1 MKEINYQGLI
11 DRYMY
16 PAEFGERSYVNND
29 CVLRI
34 PEAFLKV
41 IKKTIPEV
49 DSVIVDS
56 FTTHS
61 AYSPINFDE
70 TKNFKVN
77 ITLSFPWDSRVN
89 GSLEH
94 FSKTINTAFSMMYTD
109 KSNISFSVVKLDI
122 QKRDFEKE
130 FFEFFTKG

>member
-1 MKEINYQGLI
+1 MNETNYQGLI

-16 PAEFGERSYVNND
+16 PSEFEERSYVNDNT
-29 CVLRI
+29 LRI
-34 PEAFLKV
+34 PEMFLKV

-49 DSVIVDS
+49 DSVTVDS
-56 FTTHS
+56 FATHS
-61 AYSPINFDE
+61 SYNPLNFDE
-70 TKNFKVN
+70 TKNFRVY

-89 GSLEH
+89 GSLEE
-94 FSKTINTAFSMMYTD
+94 FSQTINTAFSMMYTD
-109 KSNISFSVVKLDI
+109 KTNISFSVVKLDI

>member
-1 MKEINYQGLI
+1 MNETNYQGLI

-16 PAEFGERSYVNND
+16 PSEFEERSYVNDNT
-29 CVLRI
+29 LRI
-34 PEAFLKV
+34 PEMFLKV

-49 DSVIVDS
+49 DSVTVDS

-61 AYSPINFDE
+61 SYNPLNFDE
-70 TKNFKVN
+70 TKNFRVY

-89 GSLEH
+89 SSLEE
-94 FSKTINTAFSMMYTD
+94 FAQTINTAFSMMYTD
-109 KSNISFSVVKLDI
+109 KTNISFSVVKLDI

>member
-11 DRYMY
+11 DRYMI
-16 PAEFGERSYVNND
+16 PSEFGERAYVNDNT
-29 CVLRI
+29 LKI
-34 PEAFLKV
+34 PEMFLKV

-49 DSVIVDS
+49 DSVTVDS
-56 FTTHS
+56 FTTYS
-61 AYSPINFDE
+61 SYSPLTFDE

-94 FSKTINTAFSMMYTD
+94 FSQVINTAFSMMYTD
-109 KSNISFSVVKLDI
+109 KTNISFSVVKLDI